1 VTIQAEED
9 CEVLVLEGQH
19 LERVYEVCP
28 KLNLI
33 VDCLVGKDITRKLYC
48 TSDLANSIVN
58 NKVGTSQY
66 ARSMSIAPA
75 NFGKG
80 ENN

>member
-80 ENN
+80 KK